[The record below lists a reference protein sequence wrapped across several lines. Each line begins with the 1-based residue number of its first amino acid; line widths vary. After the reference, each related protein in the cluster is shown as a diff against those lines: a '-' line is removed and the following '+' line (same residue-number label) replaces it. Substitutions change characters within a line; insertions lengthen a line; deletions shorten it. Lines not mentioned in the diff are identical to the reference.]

1 MKISEKESLKCR
13 IAIML
18 LRHDF
23 IYSVWVDISKGF
35 SRISKKRVRFGT
47 IENPFYV
54 YKEHSFTL
62 RDMDFNLLA
71 AHLASDQQVPI
82 TRASERAIW
91 NLKVCGS
98 IPRGCSQFFPSPC
111 TRNKTSEIYR

>member
-1 MKISEKESLKCR
+1 MKISEKESLKCK

-54 YKEHSFTL
+54 YKEHSYTL
-62 RDMDFNLLA
+62 RDMDFNLL
-71 AHLASDQQVPI
+71 
-82 TRASERAIW
+82 
-91 NLKVCGS
+91 GS
-98 IPRGCSQFFPSPC
+98 TFSV
-111 TRNKTSEIYR
+111 